1 MKTNQ
6 MKNMKRF
13 IDYVEKRLNKGI
25 ELFSSVSDS
34 VEVDEISK
42 LADTKSPQHQ
52 SAINCLQTIFSW
64 FGYYIYK
71 SYQPVNHHIIRLIP
85 QLCSVDKIAAQEVTI
100 KTQLPMIRI
109 AISMWIMDNKSSR
122 EFIDQLANIV
132 KMKSWMSRL
141 AGVQMLQNFGIFNL
155 FLVENEVK
163 LLIKNLILDSM
174 IDEQLE
180 VRICA
185 SLALTAL
192 IHSNFI
198 QVDDQLVAKLKN
210 LSVIKARKKEKET
223 GKIVT
228 NMSNLV
234 KRHGG
239 VLGLCS
245 IVSSCPY
252 DVPDYL
258 PDVVTYLCSF
268 TNDQVPIQ
276 GSVRKCLSEFR
287 RTHHD
292 NWSEH
297 KLKFDENQ
305 LSILMDILISPSYYA

>member
-1 MKTNQ
+1 

-13 IDYVEKRLNKGI
+13 IDFLEKRLNKGI
-25 ELFSSVSDS
+25 ELFSSVSESDS
-34 VEVDEISK
+34 IEESEMSK
-42 LADTKSPQHQ
+42 LADTKSPYHQ
-52 SAINCLQTIFSW
+52 SAINCLQTVFSW

-71 SYQPVNHHIIRLIP
+71 SYQPVNNQIIRLIP

-100 KTQLPMIRI
+100 KTQLPIIRI
-109 AISMWIMDNKSSR
+109 AISMWIMDKQSST
-122 EFIDQLANIV
+122 EFIRQLADIV

-155 FLVENEVK
+155 FLVETNLK
-163 LLIKNLILDSM
+163 SFIKNLILDSLV
-174 IDEQLE
+174 DEQLE
-180 VRICA
+180 VRVCA

-198 QVDDQLVAKLKN
+198 QVDDQLVSTLKN
-210 LSVIKARKKEKET
+210 LSTIKAKRKDKET
-223 GKIVT
+223 GKIAT
-228 NMSNLV
+228 NVSNLV

-245 IVSSCPY
+245 IVNSCPY

-297 KLKFDENQ
+297 KLKFEENQ